1 MVKPHTEKPRAAN
14 EPSTDIRGS
23 LPASELTTSF
33 RRVKL
38 SEVGP
43 KQAVAKILDEHAELA
58 NSFKAG
64 AIEAARAEPE
74 ERLRPVRAFES
85 LVNAAFRV
93 ASQGPEFLLP
103 AAVSFVKAATETKK
117 LHGVDCPSV
126 KDAFA
131 NPEILE
137 RRSEVV
143 PAPILLTSKLKDLS
157 RGSSLESSMRVKE
170 GQHVSIFFGFPLIEL
185 SGTYRRLPAPGTPIE
200 NALLTSAFLTLIE
213 ESLHAVQHLK
223 YDALDQLGVR
233 EKTFDAKAALLS
245 DLTLQYL
252 KSEGRDP
259 DKAAFGSNHDRVLEI
274 DVLARML
281 ELAKEHDFPV
291 KCMFQELFV
300 FHPEWRRGF
309 VNWLKQ
315 RDTRLDFNSEEEY
328 YLEQRG
334 TAATLADPDRSSNA
348 LPERGADLL
357 ELLEEAGSRVL
368 VLKRLRVSLSEP
380 GALDQLEARSAILSA
395 PQLSHVLHN
404 IERAVKDGEV
414 LPKRWFAFAKEE
426 VELHQ
431 DGLAA
436 VVLEDYLRQIG
447 YLRPE

>member
-1 MVKPHTEKPRAAN
+1 
-14 EPSTDIRGS
+14 
-23 LPASELTTSF
+23 
-33 RRVKL
+33 
-38 SEVGP
+38 
-43 KQAVAKILDEHAELA
+43 VAKILDDRAELA

-103 AAVSFVKAATETKK
+103 AAVSFVKAATEAKK

-126 KDAFA
+126 KEAFA

-157 RGSSLESSMRVKE
+157 RGSSLESSMRVNE
-170 GQHVSIFFGFPLIEL
+170 GPHVSIFFGFPLIEL

-200 NALLTSAFLTLIE
+200 NALLTSAFLALIE
-213 ESLHAVQHLK
+213 ESLHAVQHL
-223 YDALDQLGVR
+223 R

-245 DLTLQYL
+245 GLTLQYVQ
-252 KSEGRDP
+252 SEGRDP
-259 DKAAFGSNHDRVLEI
+259 DKVVFGPNHDRVLEI
-274 DVLARML
+274 DVPARML
-281 ELAKEHDFPV
+281 ELAKEHDFPI

-315 RDTRLDFNSEEEY
+315 RDTRLDFNGEAEY

-334 TAATLADPDRSSNA
+334 TAATLPDPGRSSNA
-348 LPERGADLL
+348 LPERAAGLL

-380 GALDQLEARSAILSA
+380 GTLDQLAARSAILSA
-395 PQLSHVLHN
+395 PELSHVLHN

-436 VVLEDYLRQIG
+436 VVLEDSLRQIG